1 MVETPWVDRHNRD
14 VVERSESRGA
24 ETRRTEKKPAGPGV
38 QRLERVLVELTRACN
53 LRCVHCAVSSPGYV
67 GRSLPWP
74 AFERLL
80 PTLRRLRPAVELSG
94 HGESLVHKRFFDA
107 FSEVV
112 AAGCSVSFITNAM
125 LLAPALVERML
136 ACPGPGRWSSVAV
149 SIDAAEPETFE
160 RLRRGARLET
170 ILENLEALRDR
181 RRTLGLDHPAVTF
194 NTVVMRDNARQLDG
208 IVRLAA
214 RVGAASVT
222 LVELLEYE
230 HFAGHG
236 PREVP
241 EEVRAGVAD
250 ARREAAR
257 SGVQLVVMP
266 GLAELLGE
274 EA

>member
-1 MVETPWVDRHNRD
+1 MKRIAALAST
-14 VVERSESRGA
+14 G
-24 ETRRTEKKPAGPGV
+24 
-38 QRLERVLVELTRACN
+38 
-53 LRCVHCAVSSPGYV
+53 
-67 GRSLPWP
+67 
-74 AFERLL
+74 LL
-80 PTLRRLRPAVELSG
+80 
-94 HGESLVHKRFFDA
+94 
-107 FSEVV
+107 

-125 LLAPALVERML
+125 LLTPGLVERML
-136 ACPGPGRWSSVAV
+136 ACPGPGRWSGVAV

-181 RRTLGLDHPAVTF
+181 RRTLGLDHPVVTF

-241 EEVRAGVAD
+241 EEVRAGVVD

-274 EA
+274 KA